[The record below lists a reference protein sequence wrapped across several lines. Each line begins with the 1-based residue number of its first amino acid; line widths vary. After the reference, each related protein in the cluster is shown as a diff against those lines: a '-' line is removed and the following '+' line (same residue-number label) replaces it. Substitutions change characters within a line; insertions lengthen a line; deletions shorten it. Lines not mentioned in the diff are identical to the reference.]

1 MVITG
6 IDKKKAFNSLV
17 FYFFEYKNSV
27 EGRLPRLR
35 YDTQKFINDP
45 KYAYSQSY
53 RIDAMQA
60 LRNAKKG

>member
-1 MVITG
+1 
-6 IDKKKAFNSLV
+6 L
-17 FYFFEYKNSV
+17 FFEYKNSV